1 METIIAALGQIFAP
15 YHFLL
20 IVAGTTVGLFV
31 GAMPGLSATMALAV
45 LLPFTFTMS
54 PLAGLIGLGAV
65 YMGAIY
71 GGAFSAILIN
81 APGTPSSIATTFDG
95 YPMAK
100 DGRAEEAIAAA
111 TIASVLGGLF
121 GVLALL
127 LLAPPLALISLR
139 FGPPEYFWIA
149 VLGLTLIGSLAEGSL
164 LKGLLGGALGVLI
177 SIIGVSPIG
186 GESRFTFGFPAIQGG
201 VELIVALIGLF
212 VIPEL
217 LIMAGTGIAALA
229 ETPAATK
236 RRGIFWPVLKKVL
249 SMPGNLLRSMVIGQI
264 VSIIPG
270 AGGNISGLLAYNEAK
285 RASKQPER
293 FGKGAIEGLVASE
306 SSNNVTVA
314 GSMVPLLTLGIPGAP
329 PDALILGAM
338 LMHGLRPGA
347 ELFTTSGVLTYGF
360 ILSMGLSALVML
372 PIGILGGRL
381 IYQAVVRIPPYF
393 LVPTIAVMTIL
404 GSYALRNNMTDVMI
418 MLVLGIA
425 GYVLKELGF
434 HPAPI
439 VLGLILGPIAE
450 TGFVQAMLMGS
461 SYAYPVLKLFESP
474 LSKVLIVLSVL
485 AIVWPWFVN
494 WRSQRRRRD
503 GERSV

>member
-1 METIIAALGQIFAP
+1 MDVLTAALGQLFVP
-15 YHFLL
+15 YHLVIIL
-20 IVAGTTVGLFV
+20 GGTTVGLFV

-45 LLPFTFTMS
+45 LLPFTFAMP
-54 PLAGLIGLGAV
+54 PLAGLIGLGSV

-100 DGRAEEAIAAA
+100 SGRAEEALAAA
-111 TIASVLGGLF
+111 TVASVIGGLF
-121 GVLALL
+121 GVFALL
-127 LLAPPLALISLR
+127 VLAPPLAAFSLR
-139 FGPPEYFWIA
+139 FGPPEYFWVA
-149 VLGLTLIGSLAEGSL
+149 VLGLTLIGSLSSGSL
-164 LKGLLGGALGVLI
+164 LKGLLGGALGVLL

-186 GESRFTFGFPAIQGG
+186 GESRFTYGFPALQGG

-217 LIMAGTGIAALA
+217 LVMAGTGIAAL
-229 ETPAATK
+229 TRTSLGT
-236 RRGIFWPVLKKVL
+236 RRKGVFWPTAKRVL
-249 SMPGNLLRSMVIGQI
+249 SMPGNLLRSVVIGEI
-264 VSIIPG
+264 VSVIPG
-270 AGGNISGLLAYNEAK
+270 AGGNIAGLLAYNEAK
-285 RASKQPER
+285 RASKHPEEY
-293 FGKGAIEGLVASE
+293 GKGSLEGLVASE

-347 ELFTTSGVLTYGF
+347 ELFSVSGVLTYGF

-372 PIGILGGRL
+372 PIGLLGGRL
-381 IYQAVVRIPPYF
+381 IYETVVRVPPYF
-393 LVPTIAVMTIL
+393 LVPTIATMAIL
-404 GSYALRNNMTDVMI
+404 GSYALRNSMTDVMI
-418 MLVLGIA
+418 MLVLGIT

-439 VLGLILGPIAE
+439 ALGLILGPIAE
-450 TGFVQAMLMGS
+450 TGFVQATLMGS
-461 SYAYPVLKLFESP
+461 SLDYPFLKLFESP
-474 LSKVLIVLSVL
+474 LSRILIGLSVL
-485 AIVWPWFVN
+485 AIVWPYLTA
-494 WRSQRRRRD
+494 WRQRRRRAR
-503 GERSV
+503 GGPS

>member
-1 METIIAALGQIFAP
+1 LDVLTAALGQLFVP
-15 YHFLL
+15 YHLAL
-20 IVAGTTVGLFV
+20 IVGGTTVGLLV

-45 LLPFTFTMS
+45 LLPFTFAM
-54 PLAGLIGLGAV
+54 PALAGLIGLGSV

-100 DGRAEEAIAAA
+100 AGRAQEALTAA
-111 TIASVLGGLF
+111 TVASVLGGLF
-121 GVLALL
+121 GVFALL
-127 LLAPPLALISLR
+127 VLAPPLAAFSLR
-139 FGPPEYFWIA
+139 FGPPEYFWVA
-149 VLGLTLIGSLAEGSL
+149 VLGLTLIGSLSAGSL
-164 LKGLLGGALGVLI
+164 LKGLLGGALGVLL

-186 GESRFTFGFPAIQGG
+186 GESRFTYGFPVLQGG

-217 LIMAGTGIAALA
+217 LVMAGTGIAAL
-229 ETPAATK
+229 TRTTSVGSK
-236 RRGIFWPVLKKVL
+236 RKGVMWPTIKRVL
-249 SMPGNLLRSMVIGQI
+249 SMPGNLLRSMVIGEI
-264 VSIIPG
+264 VSVIPG
-270 AGGNISGLLAYNEAK
+270 AGGNIAGLLAYNEAK
-285 RASKQPER
+285 RASKHPEEY
-293 FGKGAIEGLVASE
+293 GKGSMEGLVASE

-347 ELFTTSGVLTYGF
+347 ELFTVSGVLTYGF

-372 PIGILGGRL
+372 PIGLLGGRL
-381 IYQAVVRIPPYF
+381 IYETVVRVPPYF
-393 LVPTIAVMTIL
+393 LVPTIATMAIL
-404 GSYALRNNMTDVMI
+404 GSYALRNSMTDVMI

-425 GYVLKELGF
+425 GYLLKELGF

-439 VLGLILGPIAE
+439 ALGLILGPIAE
-450 TGFVQAMLMGS
+450 TGFVQSTLMGS
-461 SYAYPVLKLFESP
+461 SLTYPFLKLFESP
-474 LSKVLIVLSVL
+474 LSRILIALSVM
-485 AIVWPWFVN
+485 AIVWPWFTA
-494 WRSQRRRRD
+494 WRHRRQRAR
-503 GERSV
+503 GGPA

>member
-1 METIIAALGQIFAP
+1 MDVLTAALGQLFVP
-15 YHFLL
+15 YHLAIIL
-20 IVAGTTVGLFV
+20 GGTTLGLFV

-45 LLPFTFTMS
+45 LLPFTFAMP
-54 PLAGLIGLGAV
+54 PLAGLIGLGSV

-95 YPMAK
+95 YPLAK
-100 DGRAEEAIAAA
+100 SGRAEEALTAA
-111 TIASVLGGLF
+111 TIASVIGGLF
-121 GVLALL
+121 GVFALL
-127 LLAPPLALISLR
+127 VLAPPLAAFSLR
-139 FGPPEYFWIA
+139 FGPPEYFWVA
-149 VLGLTLIGSLAEGSL
+149 VLGLTLIGSLSSGSL
-164 LKGLLGGALGVLI
+164 LKGLLGGALGVLL

-186 GESRFTFGFPAIQGG
+186 GESRFTYGFPALQGG

-217 LIMAGTGIAALA
+217 LVMAGTGVAAL
-229 ETPAATK
+229 TRTSLGT
-236 RRGIFWPVLKKVL
+236 RRKGVFWPTVKRVL
-249 SMPGNLLRSMVIGQI
+249 SMPGNLLRSVVIGEV
-264 VSIIPG
+264 VSVIPG
-270 AGGNISGLLAYNEAK
+270 AGGNIAGLLAYNEAK
-285 RASKQPER
+285 RASKHPEEY
-293 FGKGAIEGLVASE
+293 GKGSIEGLVASE

-347 ELFTTSGVLTYGF
+347 ELFSVSGVLTYGF

-372 PIGILGGRL
+372 PIGLLGGRL
-381 IYQAVVRIPPYF
+381 IYETVVRVPPYF
-393 LVPTIAVMTIL
+393 LVPTIATMAIL
-404 GSYALRNNMTDVMI
+404 GSFALRNSMTDVMI

-439 VLGLILGPIAE
+439 ALGLILGPIAE
-450 TGFVQAMLMGS
+450 TGFVQATLMGS
-461 SYAYPVLKLFESP
+461 SLTYPFLKLFESP
-474 LSKVLIVLSVL
+474 LSRILIGLSVL
-485 AIVWPWFVN
+485 AIVWPYFTA
-494 WRSQRRRRD
+494 WRQGRQRAR
-503 GERSV
+503 GGPS

>member
-1 METIIAALGQIFAP
+1 MDVLTAALGQLFVP
-15 YHFLL
+15 YHLAL
-20 IVAGTTVGLFV
+20 IIGGTTVGLFV

-45 LLPFTFTMS
+45 LLPFTFGM
-54 PLAGLIGLGAV
+54 PALAGLIGLGSV

-100 DGRAEEAIAAA
+100 AGRAEEALIAA

-121 GVLALL
+121 GVFALL
-127 LLAPPLALISLR
+127 VLAPPLAAFSLR
-139 FGPPEYFWIA
+139 FGPPEYFWVA
-149 VLGLTLIGSLAEGSL
+149 VLGLTLIGSLSAGSL
-164 LKGLLGGALGVLI
+164 FKGLLGGALGVLL
-177 SIIGVSPIG
+177 SIMGVSPIG
-186 GESRFTFGFPAIQGG
+186 GESRFTYGFPALQGG

-217 LIMAGTGIAALA
+217 LVMAGTGVAALTRTTA
-229 ETPAATK
+229 VGSK
-236 RRGIFWPVLKKVL
+236 RKGVMWPTIKRVL
-249 SMPGNLLRSMVIGQI
+249 SMPGNLLRSMVIGEI
-264 VSIIPG
+264 VSVIPG
-270 AGGNISGLLAYNEAK
+270 AGGNIAGLLAYNEAK
-285 RASKQPER
+285 RAAKHPEEY
-293 FGKGAIEGLVASE
+293 GKGSLEGLVASE

-347 ELFTTSGVLTYGF
+347 ELFTVSGVLTYGF
-360 ILSMGLSALVML
+360 ILSMGLSALAML
-372 PIGILGGRL
+372 PIGLLGGRL
-381 IYQAVVRIPPYF
+381 IYESVVRVPPYF
-393 LVPTIAVMTIL
+393 LVPTIATMAIL
-404 GSYALRNNMTDVMI
+404 GSYALRNSLTDVMI

-439 VLGLILGPIAE
+439 ALGLILGPIAE

-461 SYAYPVLKLFESP
+461 SLTYPFLKLFESP
-474 LSKVLIVLSVL
+474 LSRILIVLSLL
-485 AIVWPWFVN
+485 AIVWPWFTA
-494 WRSQRRRRD
+494 WRHRRQRAR
-503 GERSV
+503 GGAA